1 MTVNK
6 YDIDEK
12 NTKFAFKNY
21 MRGLRYLKKY
31 KWQLIILFIIDTIV
45 MLSDLLITK
54 QTQYILDH
62 AVGSTNYWIIIKSII
77 IIIGLVTMFIIFDL
91 IEKRKILKIN
101 QSIVV
106 DIKNDLFTHIQ
117 DLPFEYFDTRPHGK
131 IIVRLTEY
139 ASGVADLITN
149 KLLTT
154 VFLIL
159 NMGLTFIFMLITNI
173 KLTIIIIL
181 GLVILNII
189 FSSTAKLKRKLRLD
203 INNKYSNY
211 SAYRL
216 ENLRGMETIQVFN
229 RQEKNKEITGDL
241 LDEFLKARKRI
252 LPVSNTGWFSVH
264 LVDHIVTTTIAFVG
278 AMFLYPS
285 VSVGTIVA
293 MGDYSG
299 RFWSPIKTLFQMMD
313 EFIESMTYLERILET
328 IDEPI
333 SIVDSVN
340 AKDINI
346 NGEVEFKNVSFSY
359 LTEKTVLDNVNF
371 KVNKNEKIAL
381 VGETGS
387 GKSTIANLICRF
399 YDIDNGEIN
408 IDGTNIKDIKLKSLR
423 SQITIMQQE
432 NYLFSTSIMEN
443 LKYGN
448 EHISDEDI
456 ILACKK
462 MNIDNWIKKFPE
474 GYKTI
479 LKGNGSNLSDGE
491 RQILCYARTII
502 NNPKI
507 LIFDEATSKI
517 DTKTEKIL
525 QDLTKEM
532 IKDKT
537 LIVIAHRLSTIVN
550 SDKIYFLKNKKIAEV
565 GSHKELM
572 EKKGDYYN
580 LYISQIV

>member
-1 MTVNK
+1 MSVNK

-12 NTKFAFKNY
+12 DTKFAFKNY

-31 KWQLIILFIIDTIV
+31 KWQLIVLFIIDTIV
-45 MLSDLLITK
+45 MLSDLAVTK
-54 QTQYILDH
+54 QTQNILDN
-62 AVGSTNYWIIIKSII
+62 AVGSTDYLVIIKSIM
-77 IIIGLVTMFIIFDL
+77 IIIGLVAIFIIFDL
-91 IEKRKILKIN
+91 IEKRRMLKIN
-101 QSIVV
+101 QALVI

-117 DLPFEYFDTRPHGK
+117 NLPFEYFDTRPHGK

-139 ASGVADLITN
+139 ASSVADLITN

-154 VFLIL
+154 IFLIL
-159 NMGLTFIFMLITNI
+159 NMTLTFIFMLTTNI
-173 KLTIIIIL
+173 KLTGIIIL
-181 GLVILNII
+181 GLVVLNII
-189 FSSTAKLKRKLRLD
+189 FSLTAKLKRKLRLD

-241 LDEFLKARKRI
+241 LDKFFIARKRI
-252 LPVSNTGWFSVH
+252 LPIGNTGWFSVQ
-264 LVDHIVTTTIAFVG
+264 LVDHIVTTLIAFIG
-278 AMFLYPS
+278 AFCLYPE

-293 MGDYSG
+293 MGDYST
-299 RFWSPIKTLFQMMD
+299 RFWNPLKTLFQMMD

-333 SIVDSVN
+333 SIVDSLN
-340 AKDINI
+340 AKDIDI
-346 NGEVEFKNVSFSY
+346 NGEVEFKDVSFSY
-359 LTEKTVLDNVNF
+359 ITGKTVLDNVNF

-387 GKSTIANLICRF
+387 GKSTIANLVCRF

-408 IDGTNIKDIKLKSLR
+408 IDGTNIKDIKLKSIR
-423 SQITIMQQE
+423 QQITIMQQE

-443 LKYGN
+443 LKYGH
-448 EHISDEDI
+448 EHLSDKDI
-456 ILACKK
+456 ISSCKK
-462 MNIDNWIKKFPE
+462 MNIHNWIEKFPE
-474 GYKTI
+474 GYNTT
-479 LKGNGSNLSDGE
+479 LKGNGNNLSDGE
-491 RQILCYARTII
+491 RQIICYARTII

-517 DTKTEKIL
+517 DTKTEKVL
-525 QDLTKEM
+525 QQLTKEM

-537 LIVIAHRLSTIVN
+537 LIVIAHRLSTIVD

-565 GSHKELM
+565 GSHEELM
-572 EKKGDYYN
+572 SKKGDYYN
-580 LYISQIV
+580 LYMSQMV